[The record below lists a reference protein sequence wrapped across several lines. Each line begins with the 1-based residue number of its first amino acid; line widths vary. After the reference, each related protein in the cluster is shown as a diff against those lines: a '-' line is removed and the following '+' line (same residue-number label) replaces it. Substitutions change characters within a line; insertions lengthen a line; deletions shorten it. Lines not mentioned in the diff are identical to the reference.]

1 MSTSNNKNA
10 GILSDLESN
19 ELPVNL
25 DELPNFKIKSPT
37 KDIFATD
44 YISEASA
51 PGVPIQVAV
60 KFI

>member
-1 MSTSNNKNA
+1 MSSTNKNA
-10 GILSDLESN
+10 AILSDLESN

-37 KDIFATD
+37 KDIFASD
-44 YISEASA
+44 YISEPSA
-51 PGVPIQVAV
+51 PGIQIQVAV

>member
-1 MSTSNNKNA
+1 MSSTSKNA

-37 KDIFATD
+37 KDIFASD
-44 YISEASA
+44 YISEPSA
-51 PGVPIQVAV
+51 PGIQ
-60 KFI
+60 I

>member
-1 MSTSNNKNA
+1 MSSTNKNA
-10 GILSDLESN
+10 AILSDLESN

-37 KDIFATD
+37 KDIFASD
-44 YISEASA
+44 YISESSA
-51 PGVPIQVAV
+51 PGIQIQVAV